1 VTPSGIVVD
10 MRDAETLELH
20 AGPLRFTA
28 YAQGHGPLVI
38 CLHGFP
44 DHARSF
50 RHQLPVLAAAGYRA
64 VAPVL
69 RGYEPSSQPR
79 DGHYFIA
86 DLVDD
91 LLAWIDELGEQEAR
105 VIGHDWGA
113 IIAYAAAARAPER
126 LRCMVTMAVPHM
138 RRFLP
143 AMRMVMPAQLRRSW
157 YVLFFQLRRAS
168 NFVMDRDFGVI
179 DKLWR
184 DWSPGWRPE
193 ADEYEAIKATFAQP
207 GVRRAAMG
215 YYRGVFGSTSPRSRE
230 SWKLMTRKTP
240 VPTLAMTG
248 AIDGCVDTRL
258 HDFGDWEAD
267 YLAPSRVLRIEQAGH
282 FLHQERP
289 DVVNEAIL
297 DWLRAHEH

>member
-1 VTPSGIVVD
+1 VTAGIVLAMD
-10 MRDAETLELH
+10 DAETLELH

-28 YAQGHGPLVI
+28 YAQGQGPLVL

-50 RHQLPVLAAAGYRA
+50 RHQLPALAAAGYRA
-64 VAPVL
+64 VAPTL
-69 RGYEPSSQPR
+69 RGYEPSSQPS
-79 DGHYFIA
+79 DGQYFMV

-91 LLAWIDELGEQEAR
+91 LLAWIDELGEREAR

-143 AMRMVMPAQLRRSW
+143 ATRMVMPAQLRRSW
-157 YVLFFQLRRAS
+157 YVLFFQLRRLS

-193 ADEYEAIKATFAQP
+193 ADEYEALKATFAQP

-230 SWKLMTRKTP
+230 SWKLMTRKTS

-258 HDFGDWEAD
+258 HDFGNWEAD

-297 DWLRAHEH
+297 EWLRAHEH

>member
-1 VTPSGIVVD
+1 
-10 MRDAETLELH
+10 MRDAEILELQ

-28 YAQGHGPLVI
+28 HAQGRGPLVL

-64 VAPVL
+64 VAPTL

-79 DGHYFIA
+79 DGSYYIA

-91 LLAWIDELGEQEAR
+91 LFAWIDELGEAEAR
-105 VIGHDWGA
+105 LIGHDWGA

-126 LRCMVTMAVPHM
+126 LRCMVTLAVPHM

-143 AMRMVMPAQLRRSW
+143 AMSTIMPAQLRRSW
-157 YVLFFQLRRAS
+157 YALFFQLRRTS
-168 NFVMDRDFGVI
+168 NFVFERDFGVI

-184 DWSPGWRPE
+184 DWSPGWRPPAEELE
-193 ADEYEAIKATFAQP
+193 AVKATFAQP

-215 YYRGVFGSTSPRSRE
+215 YYRGVFGSLAPRARE
-230 SWKLMTRKTP
+230 SWRLMTRKTA
-240 VPTLAMTG
+240 VPTLSMTG
-248 AIDGCVDTRL
+248 ALDGCVDTRL
-258 HDFGDWEAD
+258 HDFGDWERD
-267 YLAPSRVLRIEQAGH
+267 FLAPSRVLRVEQAGH

-289 DVVNEAIL
+289 EVVNEAIL
-297 DWLRAHEH
+297 DWLQAHDADRRGL